1 MKRAVKKA
9 KLPLFVIKH
18 VNTCKGSAEF
28 GQTFKLTY
36 LLREDAERS
45 SAYLTELGVN
55 HTMVEPKLAA

>member
-28 GQTFKLTY
+28 GQTFNLTY
-36 LLREDAERS
+36 LRREDVLRS
-45 SAYLTELGVN
+45 AAYLTDLGVAFK
-55 HTMVEPKLAA
+55 VIEPKIAV